1 MRSSVLLLA
10 ALCLCAAKWVCADTG
25 VMNDAP
31 ARNLLGSSKK
41 DKTEPEEQ
49 GAGPLQQPPQPDAS
63 SPTEA
68 APEREASEIFS
79 PTTAMPAMK
88 IIGPVVG
95 GVIGAGALAGVIAIS
110 VMKKPQTP
118 AQKAAAA
125 AKAAAPAGVDGTLSE
140 GANAAEAAAPA
151 GVDGTLSEGANA
163 AEAPPAPA
171 PPPAQLAETT
181 LTTAVAAGDNAIEI
195 ASAMGFAVG
204 DTIKVGDEYQLV
216 KGFGSLLLD
225 HPMNKAQ
232 PAGSVVQVIND
243 VQSTLPPTLAARLAP
258 TAAPLVVPTGL
269 LPGTNS
275 STAAPYTSSSGSQ
288 PSSGSQQNTVLAI
301 ACVLIACGLL
311 SVCIVGILYFLFG
324 KKKKRKTQPRKET
337 PFVGDY
343 YPEDQQPLNQQ
354 SQMSTMVDM
363 RQQQAQ
369 DLCESQY
376 MAVQAPPQQMY
387 AAPNTGNL
395 GSIPTMQNVV
405 PMQTMPPPPPPPMSM
420 SYAPPMQ
427 GGGSLFSQGSYYQN
441 ASPLANT
448 VSALPTTQFSQF
460 APAGSQFAP
469 AGSQFGQ
476 FAPAGSQYGL
486 PPTIY

>member
-1 MRSSVLLLA
+1 VLLLA

-49 GAGPLQQPPQPDAS
+49 GVGPLQQPPQPDAS

-68 APEREASEIFS
+68 PEREASAIFS
-79 PTTAMPAMK
+79 PTTVMPVMK

-140 GANAAEAAAPA
+140 GANAAEA
-151 GVDGTLSEGANA
+151 
-163 AEAPPAPA
+163 PPAPA

-181 LTTAVAAGDNAIEI
+181 LTAAVAAGDNAIEI
-195 ASAMGFAVG
+195 ASATGFAVG

-258 TAAPLVVPTGL
+258 TAAPLVAPTGL
-269 LPGTNS
+269 LTGTNS

-311 SVCIVGILYFLFG
+311 SVCIVGLLYFLFG

-363 RQQQAQ
+363 PQRDAQ

-376 MAVQAPPQQMY
+376 MQVQVPPLQAY
-387 AAPNTGNL
+387 AAPNTGNI

-405 PMQTMPPPPPPPMSM
+405 PMQTMPPPPPPLAL
-420 SYAPPMQ
+420 SYAPPTY

-460 APAGSQFAP
+460 EPAGFQFAP
-469 AGSQFGQ
+469 AASQYAPAASVYAPAASQ
-476 FAPAGSQYGL
+476 YAPAGSQYGL